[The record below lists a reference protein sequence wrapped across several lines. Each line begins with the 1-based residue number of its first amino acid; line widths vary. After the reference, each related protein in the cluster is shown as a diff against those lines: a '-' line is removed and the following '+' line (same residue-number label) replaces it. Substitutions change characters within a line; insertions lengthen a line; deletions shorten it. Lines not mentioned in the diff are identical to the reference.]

1 MLCYVCSAILKLKGK
16 FMQNG
21 ISGHSFIIVLLSILK
36 MSLYIPFKALR
47 NLTDVKDK
55 HNILI
60 SCKWTKSQEFLITD
74 TFHEKFM
81 KALGYHF

>member
-1 MLCYVCSAILKLKGK
+1 MYFVYALLRLQCYFEIQGK
-16 FMQNG
+16 FMQND

-36 MSLYIPFKALR
+36 MYLYIPFKALH

-60 SCKWTKSQEFLITD
+60 SCK
-74 TFHEKFM
+74 
-81 KALGYHF
+81 